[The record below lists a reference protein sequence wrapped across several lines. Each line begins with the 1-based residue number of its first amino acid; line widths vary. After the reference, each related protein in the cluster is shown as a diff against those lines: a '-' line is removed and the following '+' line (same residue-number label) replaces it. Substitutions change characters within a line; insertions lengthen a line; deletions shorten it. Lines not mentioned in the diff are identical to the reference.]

1 MNYREREKQRLLER
15 MMRLCSL
22 SEHCIGDIRKKV
34 ERVNPDWCDEIV
46 GRLCKEGYIDEMRYA
61 RAFARDKSS
70 LAGWGSAKIK
80 VALYAKGIAPSVI
93 EDALGEI
100 DDVAVRKKLSALM
113 SSKWKSLER
122 ESDPFKRKAKLFR
135 YAIGRGYDY
144 EQIKEEY
151 DNIRGN

>member
-1 MNYREREKQRLLER
+1 MEGEKQRLLER

-46 GRLCKEGYIDEMRYA
+46 GRLCNEGYINEMRYA
-61 RAFARDKSS
+61 TAFARDKSS

>member
-1 MNYREREKQRLLER
+1 MEGEKQRLLER

-34 ERVNPDWCDEIV
+34 ERVNPDWCEEIV
-46 GRLCKEGYIDEMRYA
+46 GKLCKEGYIDETRYA

-93 EDALGEI
+93 EAALEEI
-100 DDVAVRKKLSALM
+100 DDDAAGKRLSALL

-122 ESDPFKRKAKLFR
+122 ESDPYRRKAKLFR
-135 YAIGRGYDY
+135 YALGRGYDY
-144 EQIKEEY
+144 EQINKEY

>member
-1 MNYREREKQRLLER
+1 
-15 MMRLCSL
+15 MRLCSL

-34 ERVNPDWCDEIV
+34 ERVNPDWCEEIV
-46 GRLCKEGYIDEMRYA
+46 GKLCKEGYIDETRYA

-93 EDALGEI
+93 EAALEEI
-100 DDVAVRKKLSALM
+100 DDDAAGKRLSALL

-122 ESDPFKRKAKLFR
+122 ESDPYRRKAKLFR
-135 YAIGRGYDY
+135 YALGRGYDY
-144 EQIKEEY
+144 AQINKEY

>member
-1 MNYREREKQRLLER
+1 MNDREREKQRLLER

-34 ERVNPDWCDEIV
+34 ERVNPDWCEEIV
-46 GRLCKEGYIDEMRYA
+46 GRLCKEGYINEMRYA
-61 RAFARDKSS
+61 AAFARDKSS

-93 EDALGEI
+93 EDALSEI
-100 DDVAVRKKLSALM
+100 DDVAVRKRLSALL

-122 ESDPFKRKAKLFR
+122 ESDPYKRKAKLFR
-135 YAIGRGYDY
+135 YALGRGYDY
-144 EQIKEEY
+144 AQINKEY

>member
-1 MNYREREKQRLLER
+1 
-15 MMRLCSL
+15 MRTIKRILGCVLAAVLFICLPFSAAAAESDL
-22 SEHCIGDIRKKV
+22 TAAYLMKNVPEPACGSVGGEWTVIG
-34 ERVNPDWCDEIV
+34 
-46 GRLCKEGYIDEMRYA
+46 
-61 RAFARDKSS
+61 
-70 LAGWGSAKIK
+70 LAGCPGGVPQQYLTRYFRNLEAAVKESG
-80 VALYAKGIAPSVI
+80 GIAPSVI

-135 YAIGRGYDY
+135 YAVGRGYDY

>member
-1 MNYREREKQRLLER
+1 MEGEKQRLLER

-46 GRLCKEGYIDEMRYA
+46 GRLCKDGYINEMRYA

-80 VALYAKGIAPSVI
+80 VALCAKGIAPSVI
-93 EDALGEI
+93 EDALGGI
-100 DDVAVRKKLSALM
+100 DDAAAGKKLSALL
-113 SSKWKSLER
+113 SAKWKSLER
-122 ESDPFKRKAKLFR
+122 ESDSFQRKAKLFR
-135 YAIGRGYDY
+135 YALGRGYDY
-144 EQIKEEY
+144 SQIKEEY

>member
-1 MNYREREKQRLLER
+1 
-15 MMRLCSL
+15 MRLCSL

>member
-1 MNYREREKQRLLER
+1 MEGEKQRLLER

-46 GRLCKEGYIDEMRYA
+46 GRLCKEGYINEMRYA

-80 VALYAKGIAPSVI
+80 VALCAKGIAPSVI

-135 YAIGRGYDY
+135 YALGRGYDY